1 MDRENQ
7 GNKHAIEVSGQVI
20 GWVIGE
26 EKAATIATAIG
37 YIANKEFEKKTL
49 GNELLDR
56 YRETSLL
63 YDIYEKI
70 TASLELK
77 EVAKLILDRA
87 SKLIEATSGSV
98 MLIDAK
104 TGKLEFLSSIGKEYN
119 PKANL
124 KLGKAIIGNL
134 VSTKVGEIVNDVL
147 SEPRFI
153 ASKAAIR
160 SLICV
165 PLKSKDRVIGAIT
178 MSNSAPVTYTVEEL
192 KLLTMVAS
200 QAA

>member
-1 MDRENQ
+1 MSELVNAIDPSISIQDVKGKALLGVDRENQ

-49 GNELLDR
+49 ANELLDR

-63 YDIYEKI
+63 YDISEKI

-104 TGKLEFLSSIGKEYN
+104 T
-119 PKANL
+119 
-124 KLGKAIIGNL
+124 
-134 VSTKVGEIVNDVL
+134 VL
-147 SEPRFI
+147 P
-153 ASKAAIR
+153 
-160 SLICV
+160 
-165 PLKSKDRVIGAIT
+165 
-178 MSNSAPVTYTVEEL
+178 Y
-192 KLLTMVAS
+192 LLC
-200 QAA
+200 